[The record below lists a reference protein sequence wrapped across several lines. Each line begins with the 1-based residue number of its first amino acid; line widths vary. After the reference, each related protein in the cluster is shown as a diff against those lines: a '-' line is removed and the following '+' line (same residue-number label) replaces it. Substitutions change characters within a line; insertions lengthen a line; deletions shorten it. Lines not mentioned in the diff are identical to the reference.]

1 MLGKQTI
8 KEHAGEICPI
18 YIMHTDKE
26 IVCKSYIMDA
36 DSTALRY
43 TSRRDMEQQHNIY
56 CCENY
61 RYCEQYLS
69 YRHFRWEDD

>member
-1 MLGKQTI
+1 MPEKQKV
-8 KEHAGEICPI
+8 KEFAGESCPI

-26 IVCKSYIMDA
+26 IVCKSYMEDA
-36 DSTALRY
+36 DSVALRF
-43 TSRRDMEQQHNIY
+43 TAKRKLEQQHSIY

-69 YRHFRWEDD
+69 YKHFKWLED